1 MQFIKEDK
9 SEGKAVSHLRLK
21 SELTNNKNFL
31 VEKSF
36 TKKDLLLL
44 CKAYKVKVSA
54 QKKKDQINSELVKII
69 LQNDC
74 IPAPSELKTVET
86 MTSGSSHSVESIV
99 ADGSTLQE
107 AITSTET
114 EISAS
119 HSSVTSEI
127 PVPSTSF
134 DTEIPGS
141 STSNMTEIPG
151 TSTAGD
157 TEIQGSSDTVLQST
171 VVSGLYSSPSKLPP
185 TKKVQQ

>member
-1 MQFIKEDK
+1 
-9 SEGKAVSHLRLK
+9 
-21 SELTNNKNFL
+21 
-31 VEKSF
+31 
-36 TKKDLLLL
+36 
-44 CKAYKVKVSA
+44 
-54 QKKKDQINSELVKII
+54 
-69 LQNDC
+69 
-74 IPAPSELKTVET
+74 
-86 MTSGSSHSVESIV
+86 MTSGSSHSVESSV
-99 ADGSTLQE
+99 ADGSNLQE

-141 STSNMTEIPG
+141 STSNITEIPVPSTSFDTEIPG

-171 VVSGLYSSPSKLPP
+171 VVSGYILLLQNCHLQ
-185 TKKVQQ
+185 KKVQQ